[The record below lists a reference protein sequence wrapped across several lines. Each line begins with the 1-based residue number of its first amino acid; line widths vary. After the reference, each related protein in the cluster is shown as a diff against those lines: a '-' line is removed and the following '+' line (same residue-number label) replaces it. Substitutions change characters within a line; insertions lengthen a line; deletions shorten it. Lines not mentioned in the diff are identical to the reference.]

1 MGGVNMIY
9 DFGMRLQVSRKNKKL
24 TQSQV
29 AELIGTTKSS
39 ISGYENNTS
48 FPPIEILKRMALIY
62 GVSCDYLLGIDERHT
77 IIVEDITENQYS
89 IIRDTVNKFVS
100 EFKYLNKLVRK

>member
-1 MGGVNMIY
+1 MVY
-9 DFGMRLQVSRKNKKL
+9 DFGIRLQISRKNKKL

-29 AELIGTTKSS
+29 AELVGTTKSS

-62 GVSCDYLLGIDERHT
+62 GVSCDYLLGIDNRKT
-77 IIVEDITENQYS
+77 IIIEGVTEKQYS
-89 IIRDTVNKFVS
+89 IILDAVKKLEA
-100 EFKYLNKLVRK
+100 EFKYLNNLIRK

>member
-1 MGGVNMIY
+1 MLY
-9 DFGMRLQVSRKNKKL
+9 DFGMRLQISRKNKKL

-29 AELIGTTKSS
+29 AELVGTTKSS

-62 GVSCDYLLGIDERHT
+62 EVSCDYLLGIDERHT
-77 IIVEDITENQYS
+77 IIVEDITDNQYS
-89 IIRDTVNKFVS
+89 IIRDMVNKFAS
-100 EFKYLNKLVRK
+100 EFKCLNKLVRK